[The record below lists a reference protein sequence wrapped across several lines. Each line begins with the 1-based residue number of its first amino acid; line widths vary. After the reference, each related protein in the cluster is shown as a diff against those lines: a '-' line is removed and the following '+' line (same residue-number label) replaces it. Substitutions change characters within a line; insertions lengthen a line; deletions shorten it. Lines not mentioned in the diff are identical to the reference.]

1 MNLGLKGKT
10 ALITGS
16 SRGIGK
22 CIAEFLHEE
31 GCNVVLNGRKKETI
45 EKLSKK
51 LNNSSFFV
59 ADVTNSSDCK
69 KLINHT
75 IKKWGKLDILVCNV
89 GSGRSVLPGN
99 ETYREWKKIFDLN
112 FFATT
117 NVIETAKK
125 SLTKSRGNIICISSI
140 AGIEYVGAP
149 VTYSV
154 SKAAL
159 NHYVKCISRP
169 FAKKKIRINAICPGN
184 IFFKGSVWEKNL
196 KKNPSI
202 VKKSIKDKVPQGK
215 FGSPKDIAIMTAHL
229 VSSQSSF
236 VTGGIFIIDGGQT
249 VS

>member
-1 MNLGLKGKT
+1 LDLDLKGKT

-31 GCNVVLNGRKKETI
+31 GCNVVFNGRKKTTLEKHMK
-45 EKLSKK
+45 KLS
-51 LNNSSFFV
+51 NSSFFV
-59 ADVTNSSDCK
+59 ADVTNSDDCK
-69 KLINHT
+69 KLIDHT

-89 GSGRSVLPGN
+89 GSGRSVSPGN
-99 ETYREWKKIFDLN
+99 ETSKEWKKIFDLN

-117 NVIETAKK
+117 NIIETAKNHLIK
-125 SLTKSRGNIICISSI
+125 SCGNIICISSI
-140 AGIEYVGAP
+140 TGIESTGAP

-169 FAKKKIRINAICPGN
+169 FAKNKIRINAICPGN
-184 IFFKGSVWEKNL
+184 IFFKNSVWEKNL
-196 KKNPSI
+196 KKNSSF
-202 VKKSIKDKVPQGK
+202 VKKTIQDKVPQGK
-215 FGSPKDIAIMTAHL
+215 FGTPKDIATLTAYL
-229 VSSQSSF
+229 ASPQSTF
-236 VTGGIFIIDGGQT
+236 VTGGIFVADGGQT